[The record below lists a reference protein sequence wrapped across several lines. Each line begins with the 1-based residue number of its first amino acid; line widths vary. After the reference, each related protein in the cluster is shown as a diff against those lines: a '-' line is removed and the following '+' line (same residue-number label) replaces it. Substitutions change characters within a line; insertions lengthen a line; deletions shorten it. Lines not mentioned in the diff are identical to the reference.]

1 MDSEPDEYQSEDSKQ
16 QELAVYYPVSISS
29 SSVSAVNEEVSDGQ
43 LDPNANDISGNL
55 LDCVVRAESGELIEQ
70 SELVSRAPMRYAQIV
85 NSDSFDEQTPP
96 SKRVGFRPLT
106 RFHCIIFNS
115 LI

>member
-29 SSVSAVNEEVSDGQ
+29 SSVSAVNEVSDGQ

-55 LDCVVRAESGELIEQ
+55 LDSVVRAESGELIEQ

-96 SKRVGFRPLT
+96 SKRVGFRPFT
-106 RFHCIIFNS
+106 RFHCIILYS